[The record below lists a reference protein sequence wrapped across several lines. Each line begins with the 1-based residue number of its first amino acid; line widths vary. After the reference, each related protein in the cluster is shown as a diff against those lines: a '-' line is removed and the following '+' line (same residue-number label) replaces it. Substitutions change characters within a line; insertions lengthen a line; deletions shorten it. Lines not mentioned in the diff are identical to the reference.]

1 MHKLTRVLPRGST
14 TAIVDGSRRSFA
26 DSGEYLR
33 RGTAICRR
41 LELPLLDSLPGDEIS
56 NEAHLLGHFQD
67 LGTAPIDGYVFYCN

>member
-14 TAIVDGSRRSFA
+14 TAIVDGSMRSFA

-41 LELPLLDSLPGDEIS
+41 LELPLLVSLLGDEIG
-56 NEAHLLGHFQD
+56 NEAHLLGHFKD
-67 LGTAPIDGYVFYCN
+67 AGTACNDGSKDRRS